1 MSETAKR
8 YDEAELLNKARKYS
22 FLGRMD
28 KAAISGPIFERGHN
42 SVVIDTNG
50 KEYLDFNSG
59 QMCSALGHNHP
70 QIVAAIKEGC
80 DTLIMPRARS
90 STLRKSSWPHVS
102 ENWCRG
108 PCRSRRFLGREAIPT
123 RPLSPSPKSIRAAT
137 NM

>member
-8 YDEAELLNKARKYS
+8 YDEAELLDKARKYS

-28 KAAISGPIFERGHN
+28 KAAISGPIFERGRN

-70 QIVAAIKEGC
+70 EITAAIKGAC
-80 DTLIMPRARS
+80 DTMLHAHSSHYNVKEIELAAR
-90 STLRKSSWPHVS
+90 
-102 ENWCRG
+102 
-108 PCRSRRFLGREAIPT
+108 LG
-123 RPLSPSPKSIRAAT
+123 
-137 NM
+137 